1 MRTTLCIVIGIICA
15 MTVPAVA
22 QQPEGRD
29 GWQANGSLVAAARVA
44 AARVAVARAIA
55 GQEEQQYRRQI
66 RAGLTVGGG
75 IVLALG
81 TYLTLPCLS
90 EEGLGLSGSGEEGC
104 GDDRVIGGVVL
115 MSAGAAFLWA
125 GLVGRQVPVSPS
137 LQWSV
142 TPGGLRL
149 SW

>member
-1 MRTTLCIVIGIICA
+1 MMRTTLVIGIICA
-15 MTVPAVA
+15 MTVPALA

-29 GWQANGSLVAAARVA
+29 GWEAGGSLVVAARAAAARV
-44 AARVAVARAIA
+44 IA
-55 GQEEQQYRRQI
+55 QEEQQYRRQI
-66 RAGLTVGGG
+66 STGRVVGGG
-75 IVLALG
+75 AVLAFG
-81 TYLTLPCLS
+81 VYIALPCFGG
-90 EEGLGLSGSGEEGC
+90 EGSGLLGEGC
-104 GDDRVIGGVVL
+104 SGTSATPYLGGLLIAGGALVL
-115 MSAGAAFLWA
+115 RE